1 MSGAPETKLPRLE
14 APESGDKSTTTTT
27 TTAAAAAAAG
37 EQAKAAGAAAHAPAA
52 EGAGPAAVA
61 QATVGAAS
69 SAVVVV
75 AGGGGGAGGEL
86 ATPLAVARETQR
98 ALEAVDAC
106 QRELEALNERASEEI
121 LRVERRYGELRRPHL
136 ERRNRLIEDIPGF
149 WVTAFLNHP
158 QLSALI
164 DENDEEVF
172 NYMMRLEVEEF
183 EDIKSGYRI
192 KFNFSENPY
201 FENNLI
207 IKEFHLGTGGKP
219 VSQSTPIKWKKGM
232 DLTALSKGLHEK
244 GRKRGHRSFFAWFT
258 EHRNPTTDEIAE
270 VLKDDMWP
278 NPLQY
283 FLIAESESGENG
295 LDDSDEENGDDSVV
309 IVDEDEDEEEDE
321 DEDEDDDEVQE
332 IVDEEDEEEG
342 SEDDVEEIDDGEE
355 VEEEGVEL
363 EGEEDE
369 AKEGGDG

>member
-1 MSGAPETKLPRLE
+1 MSCGAPEAKLPRLE
-14 APESGDKSTTTTT
+14 EPEAGDKPPGKAAAAATT
-27 TTAAAAAAAG
+27 TTAAGPGAHAPPVAP
-37 EQAKAAGAAAHAPAA
+37 AAGAA
-52 EGAGPAAVA
+52 GAAVA
-61 QATVGAAS
+61 RQPPLP
-69 SAVVVV
+69 
-75 AGGGGGAGGEL
+75 GGGGGAGV
-86 ATPLAVARETQR
+86 APAPLPLPREPLVAEETQR

-106 QRELEALNERASEEI
+106 QHELEALNERASEEI
-121 LRVERRYGELRRPHL
+121 LQVEKRYSELRRPHF
-136 ERRNRLIEDIPGF
+136 ERRNQLIENIPGF

-164 DENDEEVF
+164 DENDEEAF

-192 KFNFSENPY
+192 KFSFNENPY
-201 FENNLI
+201 FENSLI

-232 DLTALSKGLHEK
+232 DLTALSKGVDDK

-295 LDDSDEENGDDSVV
+295 LDDSDENGDDSVV
-309 IVDEDEDEEEDE
+309 IVDEDEEEDDDDVQEIMDNDEEEDE
-321 DEDEDDDEVQE
+321 EDGSEDDD
-332 IVDEEDEEEG
+332 
-342 SEDDVEEIDDGEE
+342 DDVEEIDEGEE
-355 VEEEGVEL
+355 VEEEGVEV
-363 EGEEDE
+363 EGEEEEDE

>member
-1 MSGAPETKLPRLE
+1 MSGGASEAKLRRLDE
-14 APESGDKSTTTTT
+14 AEATRQKAEAGGAHASS
-27 TTAAAAAAAG
+27 AAAAA
-37 EQAKAAGAAAHAPAA
+37 
-52 EGAGPAAVA
+52 
-61 QATVGAAS
+61 
-69 SAVVVV
+69 V
-75 AGGGGGAGGEL
+75 AG
-86 ATPLAVARETQR
+86 ETQR

-121 LRVERRYGELRRPHL
+121 LRVERKYGELRRPHF

-183 EDIKSGYRI
+183 EDIKSGFRI

-201 FENNLI
+201 FENMLL

-232 DLTALSKGLHEK
+232 DLTSLNRGLDGK
-244 GRKRGHRSFFAWFT
+244 GRKRAHRSFFAWFT
-258 EHRNPTTDEIAE
+258 EHRNPTADEIAE

-295 LDDSDEENGDDSVV
+295 LDDSDEENGEDSVV
-309 IVDEDEDEEEDE
+309 IVDEDEDDI
-321 DEDEDDDEVQE
+321 QE
-332 IVDEEDEEEG
+332 IVDNEEDEEG
-342 SEDDVEEIDDGEE
+342 SDDEEDVEEIGEE
-355 VEEEGVEL
+355 VQEEGVEL
-363 EGEEDE
+363 EGQE
-369 AKEGGDG
+369 ATEGDDG

>member
-1 MSGAPETKLPRLE
+1 MSCGAPEAKLPRLE
-14 APESGDKSTTTTT
+14 VPESGDKPQKKAKESLQGEEEGESSSSSSSSVDGPGHGHGPGPGPGFAAGPPPPPPAS
-27 TTAAAAAAAG
+27 AAAR
-37 EQAKAAGAAAHAPAA
+37 E
-52 EGAGPAAVA
+52 
-61 QATVGAAS
+61 
-69 SAVVVV
+69 
-75 AGGGGGAGGEL
+75 
-86 ATPLAVARETQR
+86 PLVSEETQR

-106 QRELEALNERASEEI
+106 QHELESLNERASEEI
-121 LRVERRYGELRRPHL
+121 LRVEKKYSELRRPHF
-136 ERRNRLIEDIPGF
+136 ERRNRLIENIPGF

-164 DENDEEVF
+164 DESDEEAF

-201 FENNLI
+201 FENSLI

-232 DLTALSKGLHEK
+232 DLTALSKGVDEK
-244 GRKRGHRSFFAWFT
+244 GRKRGHRSFFSWFT

-309 IVDEDEDEEEDE
+309 IVDEDEDDDDVQEIMDN
-321 DEDEDDDEVQE
+321 DDDDDEDDGS
-332 IVDEEDEEEG
+332 EED
-342 SEDDVEEIDDGEE
+342 DDVEEIDDGEE
-355 VEEEGVEL
+355 VEEEGVEV
-363 EGEEDE
+363 EREDDE

>member
-1 MSGAPETKLPRLE
+1 AGAC
-14 APESGDKSTTTTT
+14 
-27 TTAAAAAAAG
+27 AAAAAAA
-37 EQAKAAGAAAHAPAA
+37 AA
-52 EGAGPAAVA
+52 AAVA
-61 QATVGAAS
+61 GQPVSGA
-69 SAVVVV
+69 
-75 AGGGGGAGGEL
+75 
-86 ATPLAVARETQR
+86 TQR

-106 QRELEALNERASEEI
+106 QRELEALSERAGEEI
-121 LRVERRYGELRRPHL
+121 LRVERKYGELRRPHF

-164 DENDEEVF
+164 DENDEEAF

-192 KFNFSENPY
+192 KFHFSENPY
-201 FENNLI
+201 FENSLI

-232 DLTALSKGLHEK
+232 DLISLNRGIGEK
-244 GRKRGHRSFFAWFT
+244 GRKRGHRSFFSWFT

-295 LDDSDEENGDDSVV
+295 LDDSDEENGEGSVV
-309 IVDEDEDEEEDE
+309 IVDEDD
-321 DEDEDDDEVQE
+321 DEDDVQE
-332 IVDEEDEEEG
+332 IVDNEDEEDDVEG
-342 SEDDVEEIDDGEE
+342 SEDDEDVEEINEGE
-355 VEEEGVEL
+355 EEEGVEV
-363 EGEEDE
+363 EGKED
-369 AKEGGDG
+369 AVKEGGDG

>member
-1 MSGAPETKLPRLE
+1 MSGAPEAKLARLA
-14 APESGDKSTTTTT
+14 APESGDQSAGK
-27 TTAAAAAAAG
+27 AAEGAAHARPGGAVSVAPGDGGGGAAEAQALLLLGAGACAGAAAAAG
-37 EQAKAAGAAAHAPAA
+37 
-52 EGAGPAAVA
+52 
-61 QATVGAAS
+61 
-69 SAVVVV
+69 
-75 AGGGGGAGGEL
+75 
-86 ATPLAVARETQR
+86 ARESQR

-121 LRVERRYGELRRPHL
+121 LRVERRYGQLRRPHL

-164 DENDEEVF
+164 DENDEEAF

-201 FENNLI
+201 FENSLI

-232 DLTALSKGLHEK
+232 DLTVLNKGVDEK
-244 GRKRGHRSFFAWFT
+244 GRKRGHRSFFTWFT

-309 IVDEDEDEEEDE
+309 IVDEDE
-321 DEDEDDDEVQE
+321 EDEDDDDDVQE
-332 IVDEEDEEEG
+332 IVDEDEDEEDG
-342 SEDDVEEIDDGEE
+342 SEDDEDEVEEIDDGDE
-355 VEEEGVEL
+355 VEEEGVEV
-363 EGEEDE
+363 EGEEGK
-369 AKEGGDG
+369 AREGGDG

>member
-1 MSGAPETKLPRLE
+1 MSGGGGPGAKLPRLE
-14 APESGDKSTTTTT
+14 APERGDEP
-27 TTAAAAAAAG
+27 TAAAAALG
-37 EQAKAAGAAAHAPAA
+37 AKP
-52 EGAGPAAVA
+52 
-61 QATVGAAS
+61 T
-69 SAVVVV
+69 VVVV
-75 AGGGGGAGGEL
+75 AAAAAASAHAPPVAR
-86 ATPLAVARETQR
+86 ATPAAGETQR

-106 QRELEALNERASEEI
+106 QRELEALSERAGEEI
-121 LRVERRYGELRRPHL
+121 LRVERKYGELRRPHF

-164 DENDEEVF
+164 DENDEEAF
-172 NYMMRLEVEEF
+172 NYMTRLEVEEF

-192 KFNFSENPY
+192 KFHFGENPY

-232 DLTALSKGLHEK
+232 DLTALSKGLDEK
-244 GRKRGHRSFFAWFT
+244 GRKRGHRSFFSWFT

-309 IVDEDEDEEEDE
+309 IVDEDEDEEED
-321 DEDEDDDEVQE
+321 DEDDDDVQE
-332 IVDEEDEEEG
+332 IVDEDDDDEE
-342 SEDDVEEIDDGEE
+342 DG
-355 VEEEGVEL
+355 
-363 EGEEDE
+363 
-369 AKEGGDG
+369 

>member
-1 MSGAPETKLPRLE
+1 MSGGGGAPGAKLPRLE
-14 APESGDKSTTTTT
+14 APERGDQPSTTTTKLGAHAPPVAMAT
-27 TTAAAAAAAG
+27 PAAAAAVIATAP
-37 EQAKAAGAAAHAPAA
+37 APVAVATPAAA
-52 EGAGPAAVA
+52 
-61 QATVGAAS
+61 AAS
-69 SAVVVV
+69 N
-75 AGGGGGAGGEL
+75 AG
-86 ATPLAVARETQR
+86 ETQR

-121 LRVERRYGELRRPHL
+121 LQVERKYGGLRRPHF

-192 KFNFSENPY
+192 KFHFGENPY
-201 FENNLI
+201 FENSLI

-232 DLTALSKGLHEK
+232 DLTALSKGLDEK

-309 IVDEDEDEEEDE
+309 IVDEDDDE
-321 DEDEDDDEVQE
+321 EDDDDDVQE
-332 IVDEEDEEEG
+332 IVDEDEEE
-342 SEDDVEEIDDGEE
+342 EDDGSDDEGDDDVQEIDDGEE
-355 VEEEGVEL
+355 VEEEGVEV
-363 EGEEDE
+363 EEEEEEEDGGPT
-369 AKEGGDG
+369 EGGDG

>member
-27 TTAAAAAAAG
+27 AG
-37 EQAKAAGAAAHAPAA
+37 QQAKAAGAAAHAPAA

-61 QATVGAAS
+61 KATAGAAS
-69 SAVVVV
+69 SVVVV
-75 AGGGGGAGGEL
+75 GGGGEL

-121 LRVERRYGELRRPHL
+121 LRVERRYGEMRRPHL

-232 DLTALSKGLHEK
+232 DLTALNKSLHEK

-309 IVDEDEDEEEDE
+309 IVDEDEDEEED
-321 DEDEDDDEVQE
+321 DDDDDDDVQE